1 MMRLNE
7 VQTMHSIV
15 GHVTQ
20 TTKVNIMAM
29 VDENFDSMMVLETEI
44 WGSQFLPITIKEIDH
59 QSQWNSSSGDH
70 EYTNYLSNSC

>member
-20 TTKVNIMAM
+20 TTKVNIMVM

-44 WGSQFLPITIKEIDH
+44 
-59 QSQWNSSSGDH
+59 
-70 EYTNYLSNSC
+70 